1 MLTPTD
7 IYLQRLIALRD
18 FGFPQAEKMEREGRL
33 DFSSFRT
40 CLLCAWVETEYAQ
53 ADGFRKTSL
62 GYPFKLGEEFKDA
75 LAGEG
80 LCAGYFGLDDWRCL
94 FGQEG
99 SLSDRRA
106 RLDAI
111 IAERMVAA

>member
-1 MLTPTD
+1 MLTTTN
-7 IYLQRLIALRD
+7 IYLQRLIALRE

-53 ADGFRKTSL
+53 ADGWTKTPL
-62 GYPFKLGEEFKDA
+62 GYPVGPWEGSKSA
-75 LAGEG
+75 LMGHD
-80 LCAGYFGLDDWRCL
+80 LCASYFGLDDWRYL
-94 FGQEG
+94 FGTEG
-99 SLSDRRA
+99 TLSKRRA

-111 IAERMVAA
+111 IAERMVTA